1 MTQISQ
7 YFELHHK
14 HKLDYGEKSIL
25 VMQVGSFYE
34 MYGVKTHD
42 GSYCE
47 TDIDEWSRVSDLNI
61 AGRSNVNSVGA
72 LAKHGGGTIVMI
84 GCKLEQFDKY
94 VPRFQKAGYTLV
106 VYEQH
111 PENKQKR
118 IFVQVIS
125 PGTVFSTE
133 ETATTNNAM
142 CVWCEGY
149 KNTFTT
155 RHQKNGRLMFGVA
168 VIDSLTGKSSLS
180 EFSEEFKQEMHTTYN
195 ELERLVSI
203 HRPREL
209 IFISNLHA
217 RTIEDILR
225 FVQPNCL
232 SLHTHSLHQP
242 ITDAYT
248 LSCVDK
254 LSNCERQSYQETI
267 LNSTFKP
274 ANLDQFMSAYRDNPV
289 GTQALTYLLDFVASR
304 NSKLLE
310 NITNPVIEIEHG
322 RLILENHSLRQLNI
336 IDDGHKGKHSSV
348 LKLLNKA
355 ITNMGKREIESN
367 LLNPITGI
375 QTLER
380 EYCVTANT
388 MECWSQM
395 SEIRHILRKVCDI
408 DKLRRMISIEKVP
421 YPSLNDLVETTDAI
435 KETLSLIPEDG
446 PLPEYLGTT
455 TDLAGMCDRIAETIK
470 GTFDIGSCQQ
480 LLPPSKVTTPTAAI
494 QNPTFSV
501 KPGIN
506 EELDELRLELK
517 KEIDSL
523 TIIQEYLCHSIHEIP
538 TEGKTRAIK
547 INETEK
553 QGLTLG
559 TSKKRGEAIM
569 AAQKKGRF
577 PQLPH
582 SKFDFIIEGKL
593 LDSLSSKAGST
604 KTDVV
609 LTCDETTRI
618 CNSIGRLREGI
629 QNKITSIYREFIT
642 EFKSRLGILGTLA
655 EYVTRLDSVT
665 TKAYVAKK
673 YNYCRPTL
681 VEEESS
687 FVRAS
692 GLRHCLIEHIS
703 TTEAYVT
710 NDVHLGCDI
719 DNDSCT
725 GFLLFGTNTVGK
737 TSLIRAVGIAVV
749 MAQSGFFVPCSSMR
763 LSPYQQI
770 FTRILNTDNLFR
782 GQSTFMVE
790 MCELR
795 RILMKG
801 NNRSLVLGDELC
813 SGTEIDS
820 AISLFTAGL
829 IQLHN
834 IQANFIFATHLHMIT
849 TQPQLMELPGLK
861 YKHLT
866 VTYDAAGN
874 RLIYDRKL
882 KDGQG
887 SSLYGLEVCKS
898 LDLPEDFVRLA
909 NQVRESNSRSILAST
924 SSRYNSVI
932 KGQCMFCGSPASAIH
947 HLVYQSDADDD
958 GFICA
963 DGRTFHKNHPAN
975 TVPICEECHLKVHK
989 DDKRYVQKKTSDGM
1003 ALVEKSVQ

>member
-14 HKLDYGEKSIL
+14 HKLDYGVKSIL

-34 MYGVKTHD
+34 MYGIKTHD

-47 TDIDEWSRVSDLNI
+47 TEINEWSRVSDLNI
-61 AGRSNVNSVGA
+61 ARKANVNNVEA
-72 LAKHGGGTIVMI
+72 LAKHGGGSIVMI
-84 GCKLEQFDKY
+84 GCKLEQLDKY
-94 VPRFQKAGYTLV
+94 VPRFQQAGYTLV
-106 VYEQH
+106 IYDQH
-111 PENKQKR
+111 PDNKQKR
-118 IFVQVIS
+118 VFAQVIS

-133 ETATTNNAM
+133 ESITTNNAM

-155 RHQKNGRLMFGVA
+155 RHQKNGRLLFGVA

-209 IFISNLHA
+209 IFISNLHVGI
-217 RTIEDILR
+217 IEDILR
-225 FVQPNCL
+225 FVQPNCV
-232 SLHTHSLHQP
+232 SLHTHSLHKP
-242 ITDAYT
+242 VTDSYT
-248 LSCVDK
+248 LSCMDK

-274 ANLDQFMSAYRDNPV
+274 ADLDQFMCAYRDNPV
-289 GTQALTYLLDFVASR
+289 GTQALTYLLDFVSSR
-304 NSKLLE
+304 NNKLLE
-310 NITNPVIEIEHG
+310 NISEPAIEIGHG

-355 ITNMGKREIESN
+355 VTNMGKREIERN
-367 LLNPITGI
+367 LLNPVTAIE
-375 QTLER
+375 TLER
-380 EYCVTANT
+380 EYSATEDAL
-388 MECWSQM
+388 EHWPLM
-395 SEIRHILRKVCDI
+395 SEIRQILRKVCDI
-408 DKLRRMISIEKVP
+408 DKLRRMVSIEKVP
-421 YPSLNDLVETTDAI
+421 YPCLGDLVETTAAI
-435 KETLSLIPEDG
+435 KETVALIPKDG
-446 PLPEYLGTT
+446 SLPEYLAMEI
-455 TDLAGMCDRIAETIK
+455 DLSGICDTIASTINRIFEIET
-470 GTFDIGSCQQ
+470 CQQ
-480 LLPPSKVTTPTAAI
+480 LLPPSKLTTSTAAI
-494 QNPTFSV
+494 QNPEFSIR
-501 KPGIN
+501 PGIN
-506 EELDELRLELK
+506 EELDKLRAELK
-517 KEIDSL
+517 REIDSL
-523 TIIQEYLCHSIHEIP
+523 TVIQEYLCHSIHEIP

-569 AAQKKGRF
+569 TAHKKGNF
-577 PQLPH
+577 PELPH
-582 SKFDFIIEGKL
+582 SKFDFILEKKV
-593 LDSLSSKAGST
+593 LDSLSLKSGAT
-604 KTDVV
+604 KTEVV
-609 LTCDETTRI
+609 LTCDEVSRI
-618 CNSIGRLREGI
+618 CNNIGRLRDNI
-629 QNKITSIYREFIT
+629 QNKITSIYREFIV
-642 EFKSRLGILGTLA
+642 EFKSSLEIIGTLA
-655 EYVTRLDSVT
+655 EYVTRLDSVI

-673 YNYCRPTL
+673 YNYCRPSL

-687 FVRAS
+687 FVSAT

-703 TTEAYVT
+703 TTETYVT
-710 NDVHLGCDI
+710 NDVRLGCE
-719 DNDSCT
+719 DSNEFCT

-801 NNRSLVLGDELC
+801 NNHSLVLGDELC

-829 IQLHN
+829 VKLHN
-834 IQANFIFATHLHMIT
+834 IKANFIFATHLHMIT
-849 TQPQLMELPGLK
+849 TQSQLLELPGLK

-866 VTYDAAGN
+866 VTFDASNN

-882 KDGQG
+882 KEGQG
-887 SSLYGLEVCKS
+887 QSLYGLEVCKS

-924 SSRYNSVI
+924 SSKYNSVI
-932 KGQCMFCGSPASAIH
+932 KGQCTFCGAPASAIH
-947 HLVYQSDADDD
+947 HLIYQCDADDD
-958 GFICA
+958 GFISA
-963 DGRTFHKNHPAN
+963 EGRSFHKNHPAN

-989 DDKRYVQKKTSDGM
+989 QDKRYVQKKTSDGM
-1003 ALVEKSVQ
+1003 ALVEKSVR

>member
-1 MTQISQ
+1 MTQINQ

-34 MYGVKTHD
+34 MYGIKTHD

-47 TDIDEWSRVSDLNI
+47 TEIEEWSRVSDLNI
-61 AGRSNVNSVGA
+61 ASRSNVNSVEA
-72 LAKHGGGTIVMI
+72 LAKHGGGSIVMM
-84 GCKLEQFDKY
+84 GCKLEQLDKY
-94 VPRFQKAGYTLV
+94 VPRFQQAGYTLV
-106 VYEQH
+106 IYEQH

-133 ETATTNNAM
+133 ETVTTNNAM

-180 EFSEEFKQEMHTTYN
+180 EFSEEFRQEMHTTYN

-209 IFISNLHA
+209 IFISNLDA
-217 RTIEDILR
+217 KTIEDILR
-225 FVQPNCL
+225 FIQPNCL
-232 SLHTHSLHQP
+232 SLHIHSLHQP
-242 ITDAYT
+242 ITNSYT
-248 LSCVDK
+248 LSCMDK

-274 ANLDQFMSAYRDNPV
+274 ADLDQFMSSYRDNPV
-289 GTQALTYLLDFVASR
+289 GTQALTYLLDFVSSR

-310 NITNPVIEIEHG
+310 NITEPVIEVKHG

-355 ITNMGKREIESN
+355 VSNMGKREIERN
-367 LLNPITGI
+367 LLNPVTDINI
-375 QTLER
+375 LER
-380 EYCVTANT
+380 EYSAIENT
-388 MECWSQM
+388 IECWTQM
-395 SEIRHILRKVCDI
+395 SEIRTILRRVCDI

-421 YPSLNDLVETTDAI
+421 YLSLVNLVETTNAI
-435 KETLSLIPEDG
+435 KETLALVPEVG
-446 PLPEYLGTT
+446 QLPEYLGTNI
-455 TDLAGMCDRIAETIK
+455 DLAGLCDEITDLITETFNIE
-470 GTFDIGSCQQ
+470 SCQQ
-480 LLPPSKVTTPTAAI
+480 LLPPSKVITSTAAI
-494 QNPTFSV
+494 QNPELSV

-506 EELDELRLELK
+506 EELDKLRLELK
-517 KEIDSL
+517 KEIESL
-523 TIIQEYLCHSIHEIP
+523 SIIQEYLCHAIHEIP

-547 INETEK
+547 INETDK

-559 TSKKRGEAIM
+559 TSKKRSETLITV
-569 AAQKKGRF
+569 QKKNRF
-577 PQLPH
+577 PALPH
-582 SKFDFIIEGKL
+582 AKFDFILEGKL
-593 LDSLSSKAGST
+593 LDSLSSKAGAT

-609 LTCDETTRI
+609 LVCDETTRI

-629 QNKITSIYREFIT
+629 QNKITSIYRDFIT

-655 EYVTRLDSVT
+655 EFVTRLDSVT
-665 TKAYVAKK
+665 TKAYIAKK

-681 VEEESS
+681 VEEDSS

-703 TTEAYVT
+703 TTETYVT
-710 NDVHLGCDI
+710 NDVHLGCEAE
-719 DNDSCT
+719 NESCT

-749 MAQSGFFVPCSSMR
+749 MAQSGFFVPCSSMT

-829 IQLHN
+829 IKLHN

-849 TQPQLMELPGLK
+849 TQPQLLELPGLK

-866 VTYDAAGN
+866 VSYDATTN

-887 SSLYGLEVCKS
+887 SCLYGLEVCKS

-909 NQVRESNSRSILAST
+909 NQVRESNSRSILAS
-924 SSRYNSVI
+924 SSSKYNSVI
-932 KGQCMFCGSPASAIH
+932 KGTCTFCGAPASAIH
-947 HLVYQSDADDD
+947 HLIYQSDADDD
-958 GFICA
+958 GFIHA

-975 TVPICEECHLKVHK
+975 TVPICEECHLKVHRE
-989 DDKRYVQKKTSDGM
+989 DKRYVQKKTSKGM
-1003 ALVEKSVQ
+1003 ALVEKSVL